1 MRTDGATQD
10 TVEAPIL
17 QSLIGKGVR
26 SCAEIISSIEKVNP
40 VPVEWNRPRPN
51 RSGEPQFHLIVR
63 NSLEEGRSGNLLAR
77 GLVERVDHDQYRA
90 TDAAEGRLNELET
103 IRKMLDDLFD

>member
-1 MRTDGATQD
+1 MRTDGATQA

-17 QSLIGKGVR
+17 HSLIGKGVR
-26 SCAEIISSIEKVNP
+26 SCAEIISSIEKAHQ
-40 VPVEWNRPRPN
+40 VPPEWRVPRGK

-63 NSLEEGRSGNLLAR
+63 NSLEDGRAGNLLAR

-90 TDAAEGRLNELET
+90 TGAATKRLEELEAM
-103 IRKMLDDLFD
+103 RRMLDDLFD